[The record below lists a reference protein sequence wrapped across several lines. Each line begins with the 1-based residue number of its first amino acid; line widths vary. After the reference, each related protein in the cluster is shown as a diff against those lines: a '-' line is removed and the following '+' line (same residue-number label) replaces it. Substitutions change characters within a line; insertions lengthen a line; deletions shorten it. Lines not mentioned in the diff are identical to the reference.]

1 MTGRI
6 LVVDDE
12 DTLRLTLKTRLST
25 GGFQVDS
32 ATDGEEALEKLKTG
46 GFDVMLLDINMPKM
60 DGITALG
67 IATELYP
74 QTDIIMLTGFADF
87 TTAIECLKKGAKDY
101 LVKPIDTTELVTR
114 LRSLLRARTSEA
126 ALENFKKRDAGV
138 FFDDVLAPV
147 GAMKSMIELLA
158 GEGTK
163 KKGEHAPLI
172 EYLGGLAENLRQT
185 VAAVIDASSLAPP
198 QTLRFQSVPFEKI
211 MAPVSD
217 FGAMTAG
224 LRGLKFEKKID
235 GKIAK
240 IDCDPERLSFAFQR
254 LLLWAVGVSA
264 KGATITLHSA
274 KKEGK
279 REELLVEVSTDKDR
293 EKVRKIA
300 EQFARNTDTLGS
312 DLTRA
317 DEAII
322 AVHAVKRLL
331 QAHGGKIHGE
341 LKSKGGFTIQCT
353 MPIKRG

>member
-32 ATDGEEALEKLKTG
+32 ATDGEEALEKLKTSR
-46 GFDVMLLDINMPKM
+46 FDVMLLDINMPKM

-101 LVKPIDTTELVTR
+101 LVKPIETTELITR
-114 LRSLLRARTSEA
+114 LRSLLRARTSET
-126 ALENFKKRDAGV
+126 ALEDFKKRDAGV

-147 GAMKSMIELLA
+147 GAMKSMIDLLA

-163 KKGEHAPLI
+163 NKADHASVI
-172 EYLGGLAENLRQT
+172 EYLGGLAENLRKT
-185 VAAVIDASSLAPP
+185 VAAVTDASNLASP
-198 QTLRFQSVPFEKI
+198 QTLRLQSVPFDKI
-211 MAPVSD
+211 IAPVSD
-217 FGAMTAG
+217 FGTVTAK
-224 LRGLKFEKKID
+224 LKGLKFEKKID

-240 IDCDPERLSFAFQR
+240 IDCDPSRLSFAFQR
-254 LLLWAVGVSA
+254 LLMWVVEVSA
-264 KGATITLHSA
+264 KGATIAMHVA
-274 KKEGK
+274 KKDGK
-279 REELLVEVSTDKDR
+279 TEELLVEVSTDKDR
-293 EKVRKIA
+293 EKGRKVA
-300 EQFARNTDTLGS
+300 EQFARSTDTLGS

-317 DEAII
+317 DDTTI

-331 QAHGGKIHGE
+331 QAHGGKIHAESSG
-341 LKSKGGFTIQCT
+341 KGGFTIQCT
-353 MPIKRG
+353 MPVKRG